1 MADKRLRPG
10 DSSDTVPP
18 LSTAAGPRTRPEL
31 LTPEGTT
38 QMAPPM
44 RWFARTLGL
53 AVVAHLVGNPAGWRS
68 DQFGGSPV
76 LVAVSAALGVAA
88 IVLLVRPTRLT
99 LATAATLALVSLWLE
114 LPVTGNHWLL
124 VGFIAAA
131 TLLSLATRDPWA
143 WLSVTGRWTL
153 LGFYSFAAFAK
164 LNSGFL
170 DPEVS
175 CGVFYA
181 NQSLASFG
189 LPTFNGD
196 GLLGTAAIAGPVMT
210 ELSVP
215 VLLAFTRT
223 RHVGVLIALVFHTVI
238 SLDFAQH
245 FYDFTAALVVL
256 LCLFLPEHTLERLE
270 SRIQESPRLHV
281 VAATIASVLVAAS
294 LLPPSP
300 TTIATVKLIGFGA
313 WLPVSAWLIWRVARD
328 GFGRS
333 PLPMRLPGG
342 ASMVLVA
349 LVVANGLTPYL
360 ELKTAL
366 GFNMYANLVTVAGE
380 TNHLVVPKTL
390 HLRDV
395 QDNLLRVVESDADGL
410 DIYAREGY
418 LVPERN
424 LQDYLARNPDVS
436 VVVTDAGGERTLDGD
451 DGVELP
457 LLVRKLLTF
466 RSVDEED
473 PPRCQSRWFP
483 AY

>member
-1 MADKRLRPG
+1 M
-10 DSSDTVPP
+10 V
-18 LSTAAGPRTRPEL
+18 
-31 LTPEGTT
+31 
-38 QMAPPM
+38 PPM

-53 AVVAHLVGNPAGWRS
+53 AVVAHLVGNPVGWRS
-68 DQFGGSPV
+68 DQFSGSPA
-76 LVAVSAALGVAA
+76 LVAVSAALGAAA
-88 IVLLVRPTRLT
+88 IVLMLRPTQLM
-99 LATAATLALVSLWLE
+99 LATTAAISLVSLWLE

-124 VGFIAAA
+124 VGFTAAA

-143 WLSVTGRWTL
+143 WLSVTGRWIL

-170 DPEVS
+170 DPDVS

-189 LPTFNGD
+189 LPTFDED

-223 RHVGVLIALVFHTVI
+223 RHAGVLLALVFHTVI

-270 SRIQESPRLHV
+270 SRVQASPRLHV
-281 VAATIASVLVAAS
+281 IGATVASVLVAAS

-313 WLPVSAWLIWRVARD
+313 WLPVGAWLVWRVARD

-342 ASMVLVA
+342 TALVLVA

-366 GFNMYANLVTVAGE
+366 GFNMYANLVTAAGE
-380 TNHLVVPKTL
+380 TNHLVVRNTL
-390 HLRDV
+390 RLRDV
-395 QDNLLRVVESDADGL
+395 QDDLLRVVESDAEEL
-410 DIYAREGY
+410 DVYAREGY

-424 LQDYLARNPDVS
+424 LQDYLARHPDVS
-436 VVVTDAGGERTLDGD
+436 VVVADASGERTLDGD
-451 DGVELP
+451 DRAELP
-457 LLVRKLLTF
+457 LVVRKLMTF
-466 RSVDEED
+466 RSVDEQD